1 MKRFVIVF
9 LTSIICFAIRAQV
22 PNFAGTAGKDNIY
35 GYFSFKARPG
45 INNQETYSTIQ
56 YGATNWIALGADY
69 YTGINQRYLGLT
81 ARLVKLYFGKCLNG
95 GAQFTASF
103 DLEDR
108 FKWSYLTSAL
118 YLNGDITSD
127 GKLFYVADTW
137 YTINKGHTENSI
149 EQWLYLAYN
158 FQFKNGHGITPM
170 IGTIYSWKFNRDAD
184 LALGAYY
191 SIGKCNLYLWG
202 NDFFKERPRV
212 VLGIEFKFGVESKK
226 KKNEEK

>member
-1 MKRFVIVF
+1 MKKQILLLLVM
-9 LTSIICFAIRAQV
+9 CFFCASLLAQV

-56 YGATNWIALGADY
+56 YGATNWLALGADY
-69 YTGINQRYLGLT
+69 YTGVDQRYLGLT
-81 ARLVKLYFGKCLNG
+81 ARFGKLSFGKSLNV
-95 GAQFTASF
+95 GAQFTPSF
-103 DLEDR
+103 DLEDN

-127 GKLFYVADTW
+127 GKIFYVADTW

-149 EQWLYLAYN
+149 DQWLYLAYN

-202 NDFFKERPRV
+202 NDFFKNHPRV
-212 VLGIEFKFGVESKK
+212 VLGLEFRFGIESKK
-226 KKNEEK
+226 H

>member
-81 ARLVKLYFGKCLNG
+81 ARFGKLSFGKSLNV
-95 GAQFTASF
+95 GAQFTPSF